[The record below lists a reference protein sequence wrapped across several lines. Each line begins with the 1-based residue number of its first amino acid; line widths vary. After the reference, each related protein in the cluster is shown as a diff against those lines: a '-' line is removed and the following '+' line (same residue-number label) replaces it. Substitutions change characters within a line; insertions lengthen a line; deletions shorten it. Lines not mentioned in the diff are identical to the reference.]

1 MVGWGSAWEE
11 IDVAESAATVSMA
24 MLDGYRF
31 EVDFGL
37 PGVPPLV
44 VDEPPPLGEGDGPNA
59 ARLLATAV
67 ANCLSASA
75 LFCLRR
81 ARVPVH
87 GMRTSATATL
97 DRNARG
103 RMRVDAIQVR
113 IVVDVDEEDRE
124 RMRRCLEIFED
135 YCVVTES
142 VRGGLTVGV
151 EVVADGG
158 NTGPSSLTRAAG

>member
-1 MVGWGSAWEE
+1 
-11 IDVAESAATVSMA
+11 MA
-24 MLDGYRF
+24 MLDDYRF

-37 PGVPPLV
+37 PGVAPLV
-44 VDEPPPLGEGDGPNA
+44 VDEPPPLGDGDGPNA
-59 ARLLATAV
+59 ARLLAAAV
-67 ANCLSASA
+67 GNCLSASA

-87 GMRTSATATL
+87 GMSTTATATL
-97 DRNARG
+97 DRNERG
-103 RMRVDAIQVR
+103 RMRVDTISVR
-113 IVVDVDEEDRE
+113 IVVDVDEADRE

-158 NTGPSSLTRAAG
+158 NTGPSSLPHAAG